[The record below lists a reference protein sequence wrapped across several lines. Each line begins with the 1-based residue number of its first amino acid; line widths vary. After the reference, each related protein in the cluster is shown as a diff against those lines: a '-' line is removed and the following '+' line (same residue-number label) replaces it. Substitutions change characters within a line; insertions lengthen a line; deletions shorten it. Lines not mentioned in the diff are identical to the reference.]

1 MTVELRSLRT
11 QVLINDGTDDLD
23 VSTAFESVTLSTAV
37 WDDSGWFKPRGPL
50 VLWAYVDTVAESFD
64 PRVNPTRWAPG
75 NVVKIS
81 VWFGSWIAL
90 PWRLRILSYPN
101 RPYPGNPQITVELG
115 TDADLLNY
123 RAPEGDPEGVT
134 YGTGTSVA
142 TLINAALTQAGAPA
156 LTDSIA
162 GLSLPFSPEKN
173 TGSSWMTYAGKA
185 AYAAGQV
192 LWQQT
197 DGAIRAAA
205 LTTSGLSSFAAY
217 TIGTDESDYVPD
229 GSQESPPEDVRF
241 TGSTYLIDAVDDGCE
256 TNTDT
261 VDGVTV
267 RTTICYTGRDSD
279 TPTYTETVEQ
289 PANVVLPAYF
299 STTIL
304 IIDSELEKVDT
315 YGIGAILTEQ
325 VETVRRPVGVL
336 FPAEVF
342 GAPST
347 LGIESRQTI
356 EYTYDTANVLR
367 IRKTTLER
375 AALSGATV
383 TTAIAQVTTERWESA
398 GGEQYTYSR
407 TIVNRDGS
415 TPSLP
420 QRRGASTNNKP
431 PATQYK
437 PAENQRTERQYHGQ
451 ATFKSVA
458 GNGFAE
464 KLWSVELPSGMC
476 TSDQQCRDRAETW
489 GSIRQGRQFGISWS
503 ADLTQAWLQSFTPVR
518 RVDFTLGNTRTSY
531 LVEALQL
538 AIDARSAAIGGR
550 GVEIGTVEL
559 DGTGTPSA
567 AFTVEFVADVAIAG
581 GIGALTGSVSVLQPG
596 QIAIAGSL
604 GPVDGAVSVDVAD
617 VVAIAGS
624 VGPVSG
630 SVSVAVSDTVAI
642 AGSLGPVDGSVSVT
656 LPNQVAVAGAIGPV
670 NGSVVVDVLWTP
682 AEITTAGWWDAS
694 DSTTLFDATSGGS
707 AVSADGAIA
716 RWEDKSGNARHW
728 KQSTLG
734 DRPLRKAAQV
744 NSLDTVLFDG
754 TSDGMLL
761 DADLSFTSHT
771 IFVMFRPSATITDA
785 SASEAFLTGGTF
797 GSGTAET
804 LLLTGSVTGNLS
816 GERLSHLIVQ
826 DSPVAQVYGYAKTN
840 ADVSGVN
847 QFALQWN
854 DSTTTFA
861 GYLNGNT
868 DFAATSSAGGF
879 SSGRKPTD
887 IRYLGYRGL
896 NNTAHL
902 GADICEVVILS
913 SAATTDT
920 RQRVEGYLAHRWGTT
935 ASLPGGHP
943 YKTNP
948 PLV

>member
-134 YGTGTSVA
+134 YGTITSVA

-173 TGSSWMTYAGKA
+173 TGGSWMTYAGKA

-197 DGAIRAAA
+197 DGAIRATA

-336 FPAEVF
+336 FPTEVF
-342 GAPST
+342 SAPTT

-383 TTAIAQVTTERWESA
+383 TTAIAQVTTERWEPA

-476 TSDQQCRDRAETW
+476 TSNQQCRDRAETW

-630 SVSVAVSDTVAI
+630 SVSVAVSDTIAI
-642 AGSLGPVDGSVSVT
+642 AGSIGPVDGAVAVT

-670 NGSVVVDVLWTP
+670 DGAVAVTINNSLLTDLIAWYSLNETSGNMIDAHTGGLDMTLVGAVGSATGKVGNCRDFS
-682 AEITTAGWWDAS
+682 GS
-694 DSTTLFDATSGGS
+694 DSNYGTS
-707 AVSADGAIA
+707 
-716 RWEDKSGNARHW
+716 NAAAL
-728 KQSTLG
+728 KLG
-734 DRPLRKAAQV
+734 DEDFYIAFWIQFDSLAGDRFPLGRW
-744 NSLDTVLFDG
+744 D
-754 TSDGMLL
+754 
-761 DADLSFTSHT
+761 FTGDNRS
-771 IFVMFRPSATITDA
+771 IGINVPSATNRPQFFVSSDGTNPAVTAVVWGSAISTSTWYFVECYHDA
-785 SASEAFLTGGTF
+785 ANNEIGIALDGGTF
-797 GSGTAET
+797 VTASHSTGVWDGGAMPFTLGRVSTSGSSFGTALDGRFDEVAIWGRILTAGERAALYNSGSG
-804 LLLTGSVTGNLS
+804 
-816 GERLSHLIVQ
+816 
-826 DSPVAQVYGYAKTN
+826 
-840 ADVSGVN
+840 
-847 QFALQWN
+847 
-854 DSTTTFA
+854 A
-861 GYLNGNT
+861 GY
-868 DFAATSSAGGF
+868 
-879 SSGRKPTD
+879 
-887 IRYLGYRGL
+887 
-896 NNTAHL
+896 
-902 GADICEVVILS
+902 
-913 SAATTDT
+913 
-920 RQRVEGYLAHRWGTT
+920 
-935 ASLPGGHP
+935 PG
-943 YKTNP
+943 
-948 PLV
+948 